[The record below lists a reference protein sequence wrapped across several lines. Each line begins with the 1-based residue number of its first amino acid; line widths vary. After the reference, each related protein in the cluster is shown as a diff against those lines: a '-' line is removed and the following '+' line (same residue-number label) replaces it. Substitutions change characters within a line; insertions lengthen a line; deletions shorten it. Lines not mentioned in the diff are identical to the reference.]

1 MRHISVN
8 ADVLIRMNR
17 VHHDLRLAL
26 RGLRRAP
33 TFTTT
38 AILIL
43 GLGLGMAIA
52 MTTVFDTILLRKLPV
67 QDQDRLVVLWTYRDP
82 AVEFGTLRKDV
93 DELARVSR
101 TLRDVGAV
109 AHWGS
114 TPGPLVD
121 GDRSVV
127 LNRAVVSANFFDVL
141 GARAVVGRLL
151 RADDELPGAKP
162 VLVLSYKSWQREF
175 GADPAA
181 VGRYLLEPYSQS
193 RYEIIGIAPP
203 GLDYP
208 AGAGYYLSWAN
219 AGMIGVTA
227 VARLSPNATPE
238 MARAEFLSVVQRQA
252 PERQL
257 TGAHVFTLADAVL
270 GDVRPVLLV
279 MTAAVA
285 LLLLIACVNVSNLLL
300 LRATSRARELAVR
313 RALGASYADVAR
325 QLLVESACL
334 AVGGGALG
342 LLCGRVL
349 LGLLVVFAPANLPR
363 SETVALAGTPIVVAI
378 ALTLFAVLAIGVVP
392 SLIAARGNVASPLR
406 LDARSGGES
415 RGRRRVRQMLVASQ
429 VALALILLMGAGLLA
444 RSLAQLQRLDLGFT
458 TDHLS
463 ILAFSWPATR
473 YDSIPKKIYP
483 VGEQLMPRLR
493 AIPGVRSVTPVVAQ
507 PFVGANV
514 LLGRMDVEGQSA
526 ADIATNPLVP
536 MELGGTEYFRTLG
549 IPLRRG
555 RGFLDSDDERGL
567 PVAVV
572 SEAIARRWWPNEDP
586 IGKKIKFWSR
596 DTLTWRTVVGV
607 AGDIHYRDLRN
618 ANPSVYLPWR
628 QAYWQAAF
636 ALRTSTELSSL
647 LPAVKREVAAVDPL
661 LNLWFTRTMDELLDA
676 PLAQPRMSATLLST
690 FGLVALLLAAIGL
703 YGVMAS
709 MVREQTRELG
719 IRMALGAT
727 RQQLRSA
734 VLRRALAVTG
744 AGALIGLGGAL
755 VASQFLTKL
764 LFQVSP
770 MDPATLAGVSGI
782 LLAVALVAAYLPAR
796 RATRIDP
803 VSALRSD

>member
-1 MRHISVN
+1 
-8 ADVLIRMNR
+8 
-17 VHHDLRLAL
+17 
-26 RGLRRAP
+26 
-33 TFTTT
+33 
-38 AILIL
+38 
-43 GLGLGMAIA
+43 
-52 MTTVFDTILLRKLPV
+52 
-67 QDQDRLVVLWTYRDP
+67 
-82 AVEFGTLRKDV
+82 
-93 DELARVSR
+93 
-101 TLRDVGAV
+101 
-109 AHWGS
+109 
-114 TPGPLVD
+114 
-121 GDRSVV
+121 
-127 LNRAVVSANFFDVL
+127 
-141 GARAVVGRLL
+141 
-151 RADDELPGAKP
+151 
-162 VLVLSYKSWQREF
+162 
-175 GADPAA
+175 
-181 VGRYLLEPYSQS
+181 
-193 RYEIIGIAPP
+193 
-203 GLDYP
+203 
-208 AGAGYYLSWAN
+208 
-219 AGMIGVTA
+219 
-227 VARLSPNATPE
+227 
-238 MARAEFLSVVQRQA
+238 
-252 PERQL
+252 
-257 TGAHVFTLADAVL
+257 
-270 GDVRPVLLV
+270 
-279 MTAAVA
+279 
-285 LLLLIACVNVSNLLL
+285 

-363 SETVALAGTPIVVAI
+363 SETVALGGTPVVVAI

-493 AIPGVRSVTPVVAQ
+493 AIPGVRSVTPVVAP

-636 ALRTSTELSSL
+636 ALRTSTELSSV